1 MIGIVR
7 QGIPLDIP
15 RILMKLGMNN
25 NYRTRVSWKKRTSV
39 KQSIWVRYVRPA
51 EPDLLNNLHAK
62 IHVSHI
68 GVQAMDRVDVVSG
81 YDWLIRC
88 GTFGGGNLRIGP
100 FSVNVT
106 LQSGC
111 EFLCSIFEARAR
123 ISLTSSSLNGTA
135 V

>member
-88 GTFGGGNLRIGP
+88 RERHIRWREFADRA
-100 FSVNVT
+100 
-106 LQSGC
+106 LQC
-111 EFLCSIFEARAR
+111 ERHI
-123 ISLTSSSLNGTA
+123 A
-135 V
+135 VG